1 MNTPIYSGIITNYV
15 CTAAC
20 RHCMFASS
28 YNLPKEYISREMAEK
43 LARLLRK
50 SGTYSVH
57 IGGGEPFMNFE
68 ALTTLITCLN
78 EQGIGVDYIETN
90 AFWCKDEK
98 FTRDRLMQLRA
109 LGVETVMVSV
119 DPFHIEY
126 VPLERPILLCKL
138 LRECGFDYFVWKE
151 RYLRMLSKLDRT
163 RTYSH
168 QELKALLGDDYVT
181 ETAREY
187 GVGMNGRA
195 LRMAEAIY
203 PRRPA
208 EYWLTSKPCDSIRD
222 TGHCHLDLY
231 GNIVPPGCPGLSAA
245 AEDYLNEDFSIS
257 RYPVFGRLASG
268 GTEALFGYAKE
279 KGFIPDPKGYPTR
292 CSLCFAMRAFLLEKA
307 PSADLSPR
315 CFYQGMTC

>member
-28 YNLPKEYISREMAEK
+28 YALPKEYISRETAEK

-57 IGGGEPFMNFE
+57 IGGGEPFMNFG

-126 VPLERPILLCKL
+126 VPLERPILLCRL

-168 QELKALLGDDYVT
+168 EELKALLGDDYVM

-203 PRRPA
+203 SRRPA
-208 EYWLTSKPCDSIRD
+208 EYWLTSKPCDSIGD
-222 TGHCHLDLY
+222 AGHCHLDLY
-231 GNIVPPGCPGLSAA
+231 GNIVPPGCPGLSAE
-245 AEDYLNEDFSIS
+245 AEDYLNEDFPIS
-257 RYPVFGRLASG
+257 RYPVLGRLASG
-268 GTEALFGYAKE
+268 GTEALFDYAKE
-279 KGFIPDPKGYPTR
+279 KGFIPDLKGYPTR

-307 PSADLSPR
+307 PSADLSPK

>member
-1 MNTPIYSGIITNYV
+1 MNTPFYSGIITNYV

-28 YNLPKEYISREMAEK
+28 YTLPKEYISRETAEK

-57 IGGGEPFMNFE
+57 IGGGEPFMNFG

-126 VPLERPILLCKL
+126 VPLERPILLCRL

-168 QELKALLGDDYVT
+168 EELKALLGDDYVT

-195 LRMAEAIY
+195 LRMAEEIY

-208 EYWLTSKPCDSIRD
+208 EYWLTSKPCDSIGD
-222 TGHCHLDLY
+222 AGHCHLDLY

-245 AEDYLNEDFSIS
+245 AEDYLNEDFPVS
-257 RYPVFGRLASG
+257 RYPFFCRLASG
-268 GTEALFGYAKE
+268 GIEALFDYAKE

-292 CSLCFAMRAFLLEKA
+292 CSLCFAMRVFLLETA
-307 PSADLSPR
+307 PSADLSPK